1 MMGTHYD
8 LNEQI
13 KPELLSRLARQA
25 KAQGETVNGLLGKIL
40 GDAEATSAQDD
51 EVAPAEMSPQDRA
64 KAWREW
70 TANHSVLAPH
80 PVDVS
85 RESIYT
91 REDEAL

>member
-1 MMGTHYD
+1 MGTHYD
-8 LNEQI
+8 LNEEI
-13 KPELLSRLARQA
+13 RPELLNRLLRQA
-25 KAQGETVNGLLGKIL
+25 QAQGETVNGLLERIL
-40 GDAEATSAQDD
+40 VDAEAVSAGAG
-51 EVAPAEMSPQDRA
+51 EAAPAEMTPQERA

-70 TANHSVLAPH
+70 TANHSVSVPH